1 MATKKK
7 KAAKKKG
14 KYDITV
20 KSDLSF
26 EQLMQLAINKPPKK
40 PKKS

>member
-1 MATKKK
+1 MATKK

-14 KYDITV
+14 KYNITI
-20 KSDLSF
+20 KTDLSF

-40 PKKS
+40 KK